1 VWAITAVALSA
12 LLISAIPVRFRELS
26 EACVEAPCE
35 AARLS
40 SQGHIVLRQ
49 LGLPVEAYAAYS
61 VAAEVLVAAVFL
73 AVSVLIMRRQP
84 ENRFAVLAAFM
95 LVLFGIGASETL
107 QALEPGSPVLKTA
120 LRLVNALGFALFFV
134 AWYLFPDGRFYPRWT
149 PYLILAWIVI
159 QIPWTFPDLIA
170 LPMWLSIPLTLFLIA
185 VGLLAQVYR
194 YRRRSTPTQ
203 RQQTKWVLFG
213 LFVAVSGL
221 VAYGLLPMY
230 VPALVEPGIPEVL
243 FYGLG
248 KTLIGFSVIMLPL
261 TLGIAIW
268 RFRLWDVDLI
278 LNRAL
283 IYAALT
289 GLMIGIYALIAGSLG
304 TLFQARGNWFISL
317 AAAGAVAV
325 LFQPLRLWIQRG
337 ANRMMFGERDDPVAV
352 LTRLARMLEASAVP
366 GEVLANIVGTIAQAL
381 RLPSAAIKLLE
392 DGEISRTVAFGQ
404 PQQDAYEFPLVYQG
418 EVLGYLLVASREPE
432 EALSPADLTLLKNIA
447 SQAGPA
453 IYALKL
459 TADLQHSRER
469 LVVGREEE
477 RRRIR
482 RDLHD
487 GLGPLLASQ
496 FLLLETLAKLIHQDL
511 ATAERVI
518 TELKLQTQTA
528 LVDVR
533 QLIYNLRPP
542 ALDDLGLVGALQ
554 EEVNRHRGSDLQ
566 ISVRSEAL
574 PPLPAAVEVAIFRIV
589 QEAVTNVVRH
599 AGAQSCSIRLRVQAE
614 SGNARLVAEVR
625 DDGRGIRPDC
635 PPGVGIE
642 SMRERAA
649 ELGGECRVDTEMDR
663 GTTVQAW
670 VPLGEEG

>member
-1 VWAITAVALSA
+1 VA
-12 LLISAIPVRFRELS
+12 
-26 EACVEAPCE
+26 
-35 AARLS
+35 
-40 SQGHIVLRQ
+40 
-49 LGLPVEAYAAYS
+49 
-61 VAAEVLVAAVFL
+61 FL
-73 AVSVLIMRRQP
+73 AVGALIMRRQP
-84 ENRFAVLAAFM
+84 ESRFAVVAAFM
-95 LVLFGIGASETL
+95 LPLFGIGASETL
-107 QALEPGSPVLKTA
+107 HALEPGSPVLETA
-120 LRLVNALGFALFFV
+120 LRLVNALGFALFFI

-149 PYLILAWIVI
+149 RFLILAWIAL
-159 QIPWTFPDLIA
+159 QIPWTFPDLVY
-170 LPMWLSIPLTLFLIA
+170 LPMWLSIPPTLFLIA
-185 VGLLAQVYR
+185 VGPLAQAYR

-230 VPALVEPGIPEVL
+230 VPALVEPGIREVL
-243 FYGLG
+243 FYGVG
-248 KTLIGFSVIMLPL
+248 KTLIGVSVIMLPL

-268 RFRLWDVDLI
+268 RHRLWDIDLI
-278 LNRAL
+278 LSRTL

-304 TLFQARGNWFISL
+304 ALFQARGDWFISL
-317 AAAGAVAV
+317 AAAGGVAV

-337 ANRMMFGERDDPVAV
+337 VNRMMFGERDDPVAV
-352 LTRLARMLEASAVP
+352 LTRLARMLEATAVP
-366 GEVLANIVGTIAQAL
+366 GEVLTNIVETIAQAL
-381 RLPSAAIKLLE
+381 RLPFVAIELLE
-392 DGEISRTVAFGQ
+392 EGEVARRVAFGQ
-404 PQQDAYEFPLVYQG
+404 PEEGTYQFPLAYQS
-418 EVLGYLLVASREPE
+418 EVLGYLVVAPRDQG
-432 EALSPADLTLLKNIA
+432 EALSPADRTLLENLA

-453 IYALKL
+453 IFALKL

-511 ATAERVI
+511 ATADRVI
-518 TELKLQTQTA
+518 AELKLQTQTA

-554 EEVNRHRGSDLQ
+554 EEINRHRGGDLQ
-566 ISVRSEAL
+566 ISIRSEDL
-574 PPLPAAVEVAIFRIV
+574 PPLPAAAEVAIFRIV

-599 AGAQSCSIRLRVQAE
+599 AGARSCSIQLRVQGAA
-614 SGNARLVAEVR
+614 GRARVVAEIA
-625 DDGRGIRPDC
+625 DDGGGIRPDC

-649 ELGGECRVDTEMDR
+649 ELGGECRVDTEIGR

-670 VPLGEEG
+670 VPLSEEG